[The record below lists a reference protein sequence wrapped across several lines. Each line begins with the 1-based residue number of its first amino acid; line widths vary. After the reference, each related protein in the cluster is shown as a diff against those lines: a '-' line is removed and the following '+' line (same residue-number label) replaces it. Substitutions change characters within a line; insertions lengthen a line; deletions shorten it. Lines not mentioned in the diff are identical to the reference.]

1 MCVVFAIP
9 HCSSEGCI
17 TLCLAFSYPSTLP
30 PAICQT
36 ANCSG
41 GMCVVSASNQRAV
54 VCINCP
60 VGQYGSQCQYSV
72 RSTGPDPCVLNNY
85 CNGHGVCSYTLD
97 NGRIGAQCV
106 CSSDYNSGAASCQ
119 TPTVNYCYDDKRC
132 TNGTCDLD
140 ASIRAQKTVC
150 VCTASKCS
158 ASSCVG
164 VVGLD

>member
-1 MCVVFAIP
+1 MVFAIP

-41 GMCVVSASNQRAV
+41 GICVVSASNRSAV

-60 VGQYGSQCQYSV
+60 MGQYGSQCQYSG
-72 RSTGPDPCVLNNY
+72 SDPCASNNY
-85 CNGHGVCSYTLD
+85 CNGRGVCSYVD
-97 NGRIGAQCV
+97 NNGRIVAQCV
-106 CSSDYNSGAASCQ
+106 CSSDYNSGSASCL
-119 TPTVNYCYDDKRC
+119 TPRFNYCFDQRC
-132 TNGTCDLD
+132 TNGGGGTCDLG
-140 ASIRAQKTVC
+140 ASIRAQTTVC